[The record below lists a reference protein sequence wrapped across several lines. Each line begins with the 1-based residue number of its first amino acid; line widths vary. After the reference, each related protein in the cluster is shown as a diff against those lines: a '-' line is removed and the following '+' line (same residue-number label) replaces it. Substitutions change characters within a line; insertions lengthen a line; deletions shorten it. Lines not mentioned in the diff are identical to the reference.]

1 MKTGAVTDSELVTK
15 ARAYVEALLRA
26 KKPEWLKFHT
36 FEHAEAVVKA
46 CKEMGVASR
55 LSDEELEIVVLA
67 AWFHDVGYV
76 ETAEGHEENS
86 VEIAVS
92 FLRMNGFPEHK
103 IAQVAGYIRATKMP
117 QAPKSPLEQ
126 LLCDAD
132 IAHLASRDFSRVSE
146 LIRYEIEHQIGRKLS
161 EIEWLTR
168 NTNFVAG
175 HKYFT
180 HYAQVKFRDQ
190 LEKNVETLKKK
201 LARARSQEGGGKG

>member
-1 MKTGAVTDSELVTK
+1 MKTGSATDSEVVTK

-26 KKPEWLKFHT
+26 KKPEWIKFHT
-36 FEHAEAVVKA
+36 FEHAEAVVRT
-46 CKEMGVASR
+46 CKEMGLASR
-55 LSDEELEIVVLA
+55 LSDEELEILVLA

-76 ETAEGHEENS
+76 ETVEGHEENS

-92 FLRMNGFPEHK
+92 FLRMNGFPEDK
-103 IAQVAGYIRATKMP
+103 IGQVAGYIRATKMP
-117 QAPKSPLEQ
+117 QTPKSPLEQ

-132 IAHLASRDFSRVSE
+132 VAHLASRDFSRLSE
-146 LIRYEIEHQIGRKLS
+146 LIRYEMEHQIGRKLS

-180 HYAQVKFRDQ
+180 HYAQVNFREQ
-190 LEKNVETLKKK
+190 LEKNVATLKKK
-201 LARARSQEGGGKG
+201 LARARLQEEKEKG